1 MESAERISEGW
12 ATLYDVVGSV
22 KTHVEFSNHG
32 WFAFSFPKQDA
43 FLILTKARFVNP
55 AVESGST
62 SHLFGHMLPTM
73 IHFSDAAIARG
84 SKAPNQPSDELAST
98 RVAPGLPCLRTS
110 CAYSAPLRSIQYI
123 RTANLRAMATFA
135 TACPL
140 RNFKR

>member
-1 MESAERISEGW
+1 MTLSALSRDTSIVRAAGSSFWFLLTRAFAVSFIS
-12 ATLYDVVGSV
+12 
-22 KTHVEFSNHG
+22 
-32 WFAFSFPKQDA
+32 
-43 FLILTKARFVNP
+43 TKARCLNP

-62 SHLFGHMLPTM
+62 NHLFGH
-73 IHFSDAAIARG
+73 RG
-84 SKAPNQPSDELAST
+84 SDHDSFFRRRDRSREQGAQSAYDELAST

-110 CAYSAPLRSIQYI
+110 CAYAAPLRSIQYI